1 MAVGSIGGREY
12 YSDIKQLVSG
22 TTNCVGGGKVKGLYT
37 TSTSLTLHFGGGS
50 VLVTPIAG
58 DILPFAPL
66 GVTFASGT
74 VFGLM

>member
-12 YSDIKQLVSG
+12 YSDIKPLTSG
-22 TTNCVGGGKVKGLYT
+22 TTNCTAGGKVKGLYT
-37 TSTSLTLHFGGGS
+37 TSTSLTLHFAGGL
-50 VLVTPIAG
+50 VQVTPTAG
-58 DILPFAPL
+58 DILPFSPR

>member
-12 YSDIKQLVSG
+12 YSDIKPLTSG
-22 TTNCVGGGKVKGLYT
+22 TTNCTAGGKVKGLYT
-37 TSTSLTLHFGGGS
+37 TATSLTLHFDGGS
-50 VLVTPIAG
+50 VQLTPIAG
-58 DILPFAPL
+58 DILPFSPR